1 MNPIRQIVHL
11 LMLALL
17 VCSAGCAWG
26 RRGQTAWRLTDP
38 PALSPYG
45 RSLNAPEYGAAR
57 PAPDATGQPDDV
69 TTNRPVPTE
78 PTPAITPE
86 TAGEDDER
94 LELVVVAM
102 EEATVGDDVTF
113 EIEIRNLTDGPLEG
127 LVISCRFDEAFEF
140 AGRIEHRV
148 MQPLPAIEANATR
161 ELALSLR
168 ATQAGRACT
177 EFTILENDLPLEETS
192 HCVEIAPGPVSL
204 EIVGPSRR
212 AIGDRAEFI
221 VTLSNMSG
229 RELDGIVAELTYDEA
244 LDPQEASA
252 GAERLDGRLVWTL
265 GKLLV
270 NERVQIQ
277 VEFDVL
283 AEADS
288 SCVKAAVR
296 QNDGTIALD
305 QQCLRTNRSGG
316 PLRVQL
322 RDQQDPIARGETGVF
337 DVALHNRGARPLS
350 TLTCTTLL
358 SGGLQFRKAELVDGD
373 STTGIAPRRTNGR
386 LIFAD
391 LPPIPPGAE
400 QILRIHVE
408 TTAAGTAELG
418 VIVGGL
424 TSMVPVEVREPLVV
438 NP

>member
-1 MNPIRQIVHL
+1 MKPIPQILRL

-17 VCSAGCAWG
+17 LCSAGCAWG

-38 PALSPYG
+38 PGLSPYS
-45 RSLNAPEYGAAR
+45 RSLDAPEYGTSR
-57 PAPDATGQPDDV
+57 PAPANADGGLADDF

-78 PTPAITPE
+78 PTPALSPA
-86 TAGEDDER
+86 TAEDER
-94 LELVVVAM
+94 MKLIVSTT
-102 EEATVGDDVTF
+102 EEATVGDDVVF
-113 EIEIRNLTDGPLEG
+113 EIGIRNLTDEPLEG

-140 AGRIEHRV
+140 SGRTEQRV
-148 MQPLPAIEANATR
+148 MQPLPGIGAQSTH

-168 ATQAGRACT
+168 ATQSGRACA
-177 EFTILENDLPLEETS
+177 EFTILENDLPQEVETR
-192 HCVEIAPGPVSL
+192 CVDIAPGPVSL

-212 AIGDRAEFI
+212 AIGDRAEFV
-221 VTLSNMSG
+221 VTISNQSG
-229 RELDGIVAELTYDEA
+229 RELDGIAAELVYDEA

-252 GAERLDGRLVWTL
+252 GAERLDGRLRWTL

-277 VEFDVL
+277 VEFDAL
-283 AEADS
+283 SQIDDG
-288 SCVKAAVR
+288 CVKATILQDDA
-296 QNDGTIALD
+296 TIAAS
-305 QQCLRTNRSGG
+305 QQCLRIIRSAG

-322 RDQQDPIARGETGVF
+322 RDAQDPITQGETAVF
-337 DVALHNRGARPLS
+337 EVALHNRGDQPLS

-373 STTGIAPRRTNGR
+373 QTTGIAPRRTNGR
-386 LIFAD
+386 MVFD
-391 LPPIPPGAE
+391 KLPALPAGAE

-408 TTAAGTAELG
+408 ATAAGTAELG